1 MICEDPEDNI
11 PEDKQVWS
19 NITDRGIAAVICPD
33 AYFLPGMVTYWIDRE
48 KIQGSQ
54 DVLRILFKYRG
65 VVSKRSNGAHIPNA
79 VQVPSGVFRL
89 WKKYFGLNDVTED
102 WFTVMLQDND
112 PFVIQES
119 TELINV
125 GVVMCADTDHLNK
138 DGEII
143 HPESAIVLLGL
154 RHKEPEPY
162 RED

>member
-11 PEDKQVWS
+11 PEDRQVWS

-33 AYFLPGMVTYWIDRE
+33 SKFPDGMMTDWIDKE

-54 DVLRILFKYRG
+54 DVLRILLRYRG
-65 VVSKRSNGAHIPNA
+65 RVSQRSNGAHIPNA

-89 WKKYFGLNDVTED
+89 WKKHFGLNGVTED

-154 RHKEPEPY
+154 RHKDPEPY